1 MYGSH
6 YSTMMGVVLHFLVR
20 LQPFASL
27 HKEMQSGHF
36 DVPDRL
42 FSSIPRSYKHNTTQL
57 SEVKELTPEWFTT
70 PEMFRNVNNFNFGQT
85 QDGDAVGDVMLPPW
99 ASTAEEFVRINRE
112 AMESDYVSDH
122 LQEWIDLI
130 FGYKQRGPAAVEAN
144 NVFYYLTYSGS
155 VNRDVII
162 NESLRRA
169 TELQVTTCLSHL
181 EVTIIAVTRSDALL
195 FSSLLTCAGPWVL
208 DRSFRTDP
216 HAIVPHP
223 SPAKKDLWQH
233 GQRIHRRGHARGP

>member
-1 MYGSH
+1 MK
-6 YSTMMGVVLHFLVR
+6 L
-20 LQPFASL
+20 
-27 HKEMQSGHF
+27 GHF

-70 PEMFRNVNNFNFGQT
+70 PEMFRNVNNFNFGKT
-85 QDGDAVGDVMLPPW
+85 QDGDSVGDVILPPW
-99 ASTAEEFVRINRE
+99 AASAEEFVRINKE

-155 VNRDVII
+155 VNRDAMI

-169 TELQVTTCLSHL
+169 TELQVNRYQ
-181 EVTIIAVTRSDALL
+181 IIILL
-195 FSSLLTCAGPWVL
+195 FNIVYCCGHNETPPFSIFSSKKCLISVVL
-208 DRSFRTDP
+208 S
-216 HAIVPHP
+216 
-223 SPAKKDLWQH
+223 
-233 GQRIHRRGHARGP
+233 GNM

>member
-1 MYGSH
+1 
-6 YSTMMGVVLHFLVR
+6 MMGVVLHFLVR

-27 HKEMQSGHF
+27 HREMQSGHF

-42 FSSIPRSYKHNTTQL
+42 FSSIPRSFKHNTTQL

-70 PEMFRNVNNFNFGQT
+70 PEMFRNVNNFDFGQT

-99 ASTAEEFVRINRE
+99 AASAEEFVRINRE

-169 TELQVTTCLSHL
+169 TELQVMITVCMMSPSHMLSLFVLTHATFSTTDCTL
-181 EVTIIAVTRSDALL
+181 RS
-195 FSSLLTCAGPWVL
+195 
-208 DRSFRTDP
+208 DP
-216 HAIVPHP
+216 HAAVPHTP
-223 SPAKKDLWQH
+223 SAQENM
-233 GQRIHRRGHARGP
+233 R

>member
-27 HKEMQSGHF
+27 HREMQSGHF

-42 FSSIPRSYKHNTTQL
+42 FSSIPRSFKHNTTQL

-70 PEMFRNVNNFNFGQT
+70 PEMFRNVNNFDFGQT

-99 ASTAEEFVRINRE
+99 AASAEEFVRINRE

-169 TELQVTTCLSHL
+169 TELQVMITVCMMSPSHMLSLFVLTHATFSTTDCTL
-181 EVTIIAVTRSDALL
+181 RS
-195 FSSLLTCAGPWVL
+195 
-208 DRSFRTDP
+208 DP
-216 HAIVPHP
+216 HAAVPHTP
-223 SPAKKDLWQH
+223 SAQENM
-233 GQRIHRRGHARGP
+233 R